1 MRRSSLLLGF
11 MGAVAAIF
19 VATGLIAGGYL
30 AGRGVM
36 ASRIGDPVVAVGVL
50 AKIESPAGSAYAMMP
65 VAAPACDA
73 QRAAERIERGIQRMI
88 DLLQEIDHDSR
99 PAAI

>member
-11 MGAVAAIF
+11 MGAVAAIL
-19 VATGLIAGGYL
+19 VAAGLVAGGYL

-36 ASRIGDPVVAVGVL
+36 ASRFDDPVVAVGAIV
-50 AKIESPAGSAYAMMP
+50 KIESPAGPAYAMP
-65 VAAPACDA
+65 AAATACDA
-73 QRAAERIERGIQRMI
+73 QRAAERIERGIQRII
-88 DLLQEIDHDSR
+88 DLLQEMDYDNR